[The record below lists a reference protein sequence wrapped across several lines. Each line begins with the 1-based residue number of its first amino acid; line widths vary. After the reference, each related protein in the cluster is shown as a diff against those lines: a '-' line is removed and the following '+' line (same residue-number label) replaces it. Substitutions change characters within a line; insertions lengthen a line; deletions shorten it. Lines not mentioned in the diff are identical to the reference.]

1 LAVLVD
7 HLFEE
12 TLPPELLAYWKL
24 DEIEGN
30 IAYDYTGKYDAIL
43 NGDPQW
49 QPADG
54 KAAGALQF
62 DGINNYLS
70 TDFVLNP
77 ANGQFSIFAWIKGGA
92 PGQVVIAQTDG
103 VNWLS
108 ANSSEGS
115 LMTEL
120 KGSRRSTGP
129 LLSQM
134 LITDG
139 NWHHIGLVW
148 DGYFRILYVDGI
160 NVAKDEQNILEGKQS
175 GLYIGAG
182 VTLEAAS
189 FFSGLI
195 DDIRIYDVAM
205 RTEQIEAIV
214 R

>member
-1 LAVLVD
+1 
-7 HLFEE
+7 
-12 TLPPELLAYWKL
+12 
-24 DEIEGN
+24 
-30 IAYDYTGKYDAIL
+30 TGRYDAVL

-62 DGINNYLS
+62 DGIFNYLS

-77 ANGQFSIFAWIKGGA
+77 AHGQFSLFAWIKGAA

-108 ANSSEGS
+108 ANPSEGS

-120 KGSRRSTGP
+120 KGSARSSKP
-129 LLSQM
+129 LQSQTV
-134 LITDG
+134 ITDG
-139 NWHHIGLVW
+139 NWHHIGIVW
-148 DGYFRILYVDGI
+148 DGYSRMLYVDGI
-160 NVAKDEQNILEGKQS
+160 NVAQDEQNILEGNQS
-175 GLYIGAG
+175 GLCIGAG

-195 DDIRIYDVAM
+195 DDICIYDIAM
-205 RTEQIEAIV
+205 RTEQIEAIA